1 MYRQTNESRSTASP
15 SNRTKALIATDPLGH
30 GNCQNR
36 TVWSKR
42 CPSASLGEAGHGTPR
57 YQDWTYYNIL
67 NLLNF
72 TLSYHVLSRNLK
84 ISSEEFWRCLPCS
97 ISPFEFGCCDTIP
110 LGTPYDI
117 LRWAMELV
125 DWSVNGLAMTSS
137 PMNYTQHIIFHPL
150 ISNTFHMAPQNRIIS
165 HLLASY
171 LPSMAHPGKAG
182 GWRQQQIF
190 RFHIAVDQLGSTEQ
204 TQGQQQLPCEVAH
217 GGQQW

>member
-1 MYRQTNESRSTASP
+1 M
-15 SNRTKALIATDPLGH
+15 
-30 GNCQNR
+30 
-36 TVWSKR
+36 
-42 CPSASLGEAGHGTPR
+42 
-57 YQDWTYYNIL
+57 
-67 NLLNF
+67 
-72 TLSYHVLSRNLK
+72 SYHVLSRNLK

-182 GWRQQQIF
+182 GLAPAADFSGFTSQWINWAR
-190 RFHIAVDQLGSTEQ
+190 RSKRRANSSCRAKSRTVGSS
-204 TQGQQQLPCEVAH
+204 GRPLPAWADEWMMDGIKPA
-217 GGQQW
+217 